1 MAMSPEAVRLVRE
14 SWAQVESTRLELAHA
29 FYRHLFRIAPATQR
43 LFGNVPPAVQEEKFA
58 DMLNEIVR
66 VIDRPYQLLP
76 QVTLLGRRHMQYGV
90 TAEDYAPVGDALLI
104 ALEERLGTA
113 FTPRVRAAWNEA
125 YQTLAHTMVRHAM
138 RDIG

>member
-1 MAMSPEAVRLVRE
+1 MTPEAIRLVRE
-14 SWAQVESTRLELAHA
+14 TWAQLEATRLELAHA
-29 FYRHLFRIAPATQR
+29 FYGHLFRIAPDTKR
-43 LFGNVPPAVQEEKFA
+43 LFSHIPPAVQEEKFA

-76 QVTLLGRRHMQYGV
+76 QVALLGRRHMQYGV
-90 TAEDYAPVGDALLI
+90 TAADYAPVGDALLMT
-104 ALEERLGTA
+104 LEEKLGTA
-113 FTPRVRAAWNEA
+113 FTPRVHAAWREA